1 MDPCAA
7 GVLPVC
13 LGRATKAVEFLI
25 DKDKTYRAQL
35 TLGVS
40 TDTQDAA
47 GEIIKK
53 SPVNVLEN
61 EIEWV
66 IKSFVGK
73 YSQVPPMYS
82 A

>member
-53 SPVNVLEN
+53 VLLM
-61 EIEWV
+61 
-66 IKSFVGK
+66 F
-73 YSQVPPMYS
+73 
-82 A
+82 